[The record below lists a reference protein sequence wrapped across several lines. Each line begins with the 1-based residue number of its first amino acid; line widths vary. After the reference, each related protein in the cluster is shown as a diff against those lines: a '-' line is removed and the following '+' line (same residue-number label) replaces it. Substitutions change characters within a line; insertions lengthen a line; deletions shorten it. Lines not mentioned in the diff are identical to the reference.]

1 MLGWRLYRCR
11 ARLAWIFVTQNVF
24 DEDPAAASSNG
35 GSARLVEPSIEPPVG
50 GVLDEGGPP
59 QPSAQVNP
67 AGRPQ
72 PGDIA
77 SGSGVVEP
85 FEGAVETSARE
96 RTACV
101 EVVDPG
107 LLLLP
112 EEVYPEASAGRRVI
126 RSLRRLLQSETER
139 REGAVDGRLAELS
152 GFALPRER
160 VLVVCSPKGGSG
172 KTTLALG
179 LAQTFASLRWP
190 AVVVDLDLTGGT
202 AGLHA
207 RGCDP
212 VSAVN
217 LVDVVDAIDAGG
229 VHGPAE
235 LAGFL
240 APLGGGA
247 ALLAGPP
254 RREQRQ
260 LVDAGQ
266 VERLLGTLIR
276 YWPVVIF
283 DTSPGTGDR
292 DLVQEWILRRASD
305 VVAVAV
311 PLRVDAVQARAAL
324 AELCGMVP
332 ETAVTVAL
340 NKVPPRPDA
349 PTRRVMSVPLAP
361 GRQAHRV
368 EIPYDGGLARQLDRA
383 ALRVEEL
390 ARPTRL
396 AFKELAASVAGG
408 WS

>member
-1 MLGWRLYRCR
+1 
-11 ARLAWIFVTQNVF
+11 VTQNVF
-24 DEDPAAASSNG
+24 DEDPAATSSNG
-35 GSARLVEPSIEPPVG
+35 GSARLVDPSVEPLVGRAWDEDEPT
-50 GVLDEGGPP
+50 
-59 QPSAQVNP
+59 QPLAARVNP
-67 AGRPQ
+67 AGRPRL
-72 PGDIA
+72 GCA
-77 SGSGVVEP
+77 GGVGLP
-85 FEGAVETSARE
+85 AGAVETSARD
-96 RTACV
+96 RTSHV
-101 EVVDPG
+101 EVADPG

-112 EEVYPEASAGRRVI
+112 EEVYPEAGAGRRVI
-126 RSLRRLLQSETER
+126 RSLRRLLQSEPER
-139 REGAVDGRLAELS
+139 REAAVDARLAELS
-152 GFALPRER
+152 GCALPRER
-160 VLVVCSPKGGSG
+160 VLVFCSPKGGSG

-179 LAQTFASLRWP
+179 LAQTLASLRWP
-190 AVVVDLDLTGGT
+190 ALLVDLDLTGGT

-207 RGCDP
+207 HGLGP
-212 VSAVN
+212 GSAVN
-217 LVDVVDAIDAGG
+217 LVDVVEAVDTGR
-229 VHGPAE
+229 VRGPAE
-235 LAGFL
+235 LAGYL

-254 RREQRQ
+254 GREQRQ
-260 LVDAGQ
+260 LVDVGQ
-266 VERLLGTLIR
+266 VERLLGTLVR